1 VPARPLSAPAADGWR
16 ADAPAQPAGIPGRP
30 ERARERIAGT
40 IKPSPNFISKHLRS
54 LNPMKF
60 TIEILRVTEEVEQV
74 LYRLGL
80 RTISPRWAKNKAQ
93 ILLSSWKARGAN
105 GVRILNGS
113 GQELYRW
120 TE

>member
-1 VPARPLSAPAADGWR
+1 
-16 ADAPAQPAGIPGRP
+16 
-30 ERARERIAGT
+30 
-40 IKPSPNFISKHLRS
+40 
-54 LNPMKF
+54 MKF
-60 TIEILRVTEEVEQV
+60 TIEILQIAEGAEQV

-80 RTISPRWAKNKAQ
+80 RAISPRWAKNKAQ
-93 ILLSSWKARGAN
+93 VLLSSWKARGAN